1 MSNNVTYPTKAPPM
15 PPPLAPSSTTST
27 ATLKSKWNDIEMQ
40 DQSQSLQPKGKS
52 DPKPRRKDIQ
62 INPQVSHEPKII
74 YCIVTA
80 AILLLSSALMLGLGE
95 LPVRMAGTLGMGLVV
110 YLVILLAAVVFDLIE
125 IVGNI
130 LFSWCLGVGF
140 LVVLGV
146 SGGLMYLQWVN
157 DKKK

>member
-1 MSNNVTYPTKAPPM
+1 
-15 PPPLAPSSTTST
+15 
-27 ATLKSKWNDIEMQ
+27 
-40 DQSQSLQPKGKS
+40 
-52 DPKPRRKDIQ
+52 
-62 INPQVSHEPKII
+62 
-74 YCIVTA
+74 
-80 AILLLSSALMLGLGE
+80 MLGLGE

-110 YLVILLAAVVFDLIE
+110 YLVILLAAVVFNLIE

-146 SGGLMYLQWVN
+146 LGGLMYLQWVN